1 MNHTPGPWS
10 FDGHG
15 INSPEGQ
22 RICKVSHSDPYGYPE
37 GKAVRNARFDADSR
51 LIAAAP
57 DLLECVKKLVLVIDG
72 GDERA
77 RLEEG
82 IALELIKKVEAQ

>member
-1 MNHTPGPWS
+1 MNYTPSPWS

-37 GKAVRNARFDADSR
+37 GKAIRNARFDADSK
-51 LIAAAP
+51 LIALAP
-57 DLLECVKKLVLVIDG
+57 ELLECVKKLLRVIDT
-72 GDERA
+72 GDERGRIYEDEA
-77 RLEEG
+77 
-82 IALELIKKVEAQ
+82 IELIKKVEL